1 MQLNMLR
8 ESVELLTL
16 KSLTSAPRSRGAI
29 LAWIRTATRTTIT
42 IDEGSLYPVIHRL
55 TRRRFVRA
63 RPAAPADGT
72 GESLYELTSA
82 GRNRLASQSL
92 TWQRHVDAI
101 ARALTPRASSAA

>member
-1 MQLNMLR
+1 MQRNMLR

-16 KSLTSAPRSRGAI
+16 QSLTSASRSRLAI
-29 LAWIRTATRTTIT
+29 LAWIRTATRTTVT

-63 RPAAPADGT
+63 KPAAPTDAT
-72 GESLYELTSA
+72 GERLYELTPA
-82 GRNRLASQSL
+82 GRSRLASQSR

-101 ARALTPRASSAA
+101 AQALTPRASKTA